1 MPEPTPSTEPVTA
14 DAAPDATAEVTD
26 ATAEVT
32 DATAEVTDAAPH
44 APGAGPASPLDLSAD
59 VTTLVAA
66 ICDVASVSRDEQA
79 LADAIEAALRPL
91 AHLEVVRD
99 GNTVVARTH
108 LGRSER
114 VVLAGHI
121 DTVPLTAE
129 PNLPTRRVGDDL
141 WGRGTVDMKGG
152 VGVMLRIAAQ
162 LAEPERD
169 LTFLFYECEE
179 IDARYNGLARVGQT
193 HPELLAGDFAVLLEP
208 TDGAIEGGCKGTLR
222 ADVTTT
228 GVAAHSAR
236 PWKGHNA
243 IHDAATVLSRL
254 TAYEAETITVDGL
267 DYHEALQ
274 AVAISG
280 GIAGNV
286 IPDRCTVTVNYR
298 YAPDKD
304 VAEAFAHVQHVFEG
318 FEVTLG
324 DAADGARPGLLL
336 PAAQAFVEALGVPVN
351 AKEGWTDVARFST
364 LGVPAVNYGP
374 GDPNLAHMDDEH
386 CPVHQYV
393 DAEAALLRWLG

>member
-1 MPEPTPSTEPVTA
+1 MPQPTSSTEPVTA
-14 DAAPDATAEVTD
+14 ERAEPTASTPSGAPA
-26 ATAEVT
+26 
-32 DATAEVTDAAPH
+32 
-44 APGAGPASPLDLSAD
+44 LDLTSD
-59 VTTLVAA
+59 VTSLVAA
-66 ICDVASVSRDEQA
+66 ICDVESVSQDEQS
-79 LADAIEAALRPL
+79 LADAIEAALAPL

-99 GNTVVARTH
+99 GNTVVARTN
-108 LGRSER
+108 LGRAER

-129 PNLPTRRVGDDL
+129 PNLPTRRVGEVL

-162 LAEPERD
+162 LAEPNRD

-179 IDARYNGLARVGQT
+179 IDAKYNGLARVGQNR
-193 HPELLAGDFAVLLEP
+193 PELLAGDFAVLLEP
-208 TDGAIEGGCKGTLR
+208 TNGAIEGGCKGTLR
-222 ADVTTT
+222 AEVTTT

-243 IHDAATVLSRL
+243 IHDAAAVLTRL

-274 AVAISG
+274 AVGITG

-304 VAEAFAHVQHVFEG
+304 SAEAFAHVQHVFEG
-318 FEVTLG
+318 FDVTLG
-324 DAADGARPGLLL
+324 DAADGARPGLQL
-336 PAAQAFVEALGVPVN
+336 PAAKAFVESLGVPVD
-351 AKEGWTDVARFST
+351 AKEGWTDVARFSA
-364 LGVPAVNYGP
+364 LGIPAVNYGP

-386 CPVHQYV
+386 CPVAQYV